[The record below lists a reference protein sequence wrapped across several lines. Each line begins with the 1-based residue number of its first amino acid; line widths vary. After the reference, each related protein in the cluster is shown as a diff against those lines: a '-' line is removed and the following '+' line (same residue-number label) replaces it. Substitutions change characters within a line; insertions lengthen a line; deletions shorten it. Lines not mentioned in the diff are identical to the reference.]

1 MFNTVAEY
9 TAANYD
15 ASSFSSEY
23 WTIDEATKLPKM
35 IVANEIKVSN
45 ETELLFAIAKGIPTI
60 KLLNDIAITKS
71 GVFIETLN
79 VVLDLNGYTL
89 SRSSSNPAD
98 RPIIETIGA
107 SGVLKN
113 GKINFEFGPSEATAH
128 TAYIINK
135 NNGLVE
141 NVEVVATVDSSWDWN
156 NLVGLFEN
164 NGDGTG
170 IYRNVVVNVTNV
182 ATQGPTAFGVFR
194 QVGAGLTLENC
205 IIIKNGAPFTAY
217 NAGWGMSEMT
227 FANLKDATGSVMFN
241 TVEEY
246 IAAGYDTSSFSSEYW
261 TIDEVTKLP
270 TIKR

>member
-1 MFNTVAEY
+1 MDLTVKALWTEMQEVEVATACELAEQ
-9 TAANYD
+9 
-15 ASSFSSEY
+15 
-23 WTIDEATKLPKM
+23 
-35 IVANEIKVSN
+35 V
-45 ETELLFAIAKGIPTI
+45 AKGNVKV
-60 KLLNDIAITKS
+60 KLVDNIAITTS
-71 GVFIETLN
+71 GTFIDTLN

-89 SRSSSNPAD
+89 SRNSSNAAD

-107 SGVLKN
+107 FGVLKN

-128 TAYIINK
+128 TAYMINK

-141 NVEVVATVDSSWDWN
+141 NVEVEATVDSSWDWN

-246 IAAGYDTSSFSSEYW
+246 IAAGYDTTSFSSEYW